1 MTKQEEVSIKVHCIV
16 SCLCE
21 VIREQTK
28 LDYRPFYFGLWDAPY
43 DVTES
48 GEFTY
53 YQHDLDHSHY
63 FTWYERL
70 FSAPVVEWYDK
81 EQSKEANWEIL
92 LGLLEE
98 DNPGRYVMVQIDLS
112 LMPERDNKFHQKPF
126 PHFLILQKSVEPDK
140 WSMLDPDF
148 RWRGIVEKSQV
159 AHAFLQNS
167 FGGGFYVDA
176 AGLQEPSIAA
186 IDDYFQQVFTFQN
199 GLTASLQTWIPRL
212 AEDEGRLTEEEGGLT
227 GKVLELA
234 VRQLPVLAIR
244 KYSYEHALMYF
255 MEETGA
261 SDEKFEYYC
270 DLIEEIVQGFHNI
283 QYMAMKMSM
292 SKKANMLTSV
302 LGKLA
307 DMDRVETLVKQELNR
322 LYQQWREQHSDHNRL
337 TCAVERGLSS

>member
-70 FSAPVVEWYDK
+70 FSAPVIEWYDK
-81 EQSKEANWEIL
+81 SKSKEANLEVL
-92 LGLLEE
+92 LRLLEE
-98 DNPGRYVMVQIDLS
+98 DIPGRYVMVQIDLS
-112 LMPERDNKFHQKPF
+112 LMPERENKFHQKPF
-126 PHFLILQKSVEPDK
+126 PHFLILQKNAEPDK
-140 WSMLDPDF
+140 WTMLDPDF

-159 AHAFLQNS
+159 TDAFLENS

-176 AGLQEPSIAA
+176 AGLQKSSVEA
-186 IDDYFQQVFTFQN
+186 IDDYYRQVFTFQN
-199 GLTASLQTWIPRL
+199 GLTESLQTWIPRL
-212 AEDEGRLTEEEGGLT
+212 AKNEDRFLGN
-227 GKVLELA
+227 VLELA

-270 DLIEEIVQGFHNI
+270 DLIEEIVQGFHNV
-283 QYMAMKMSM
+283 QYMVMKMSM
-292 SKKANMLTSV
+292 SRKANLLPSV
-302 LGKLA
+302 LEKLA
-307 DMDRVETLVKQELNR
+307 DMDRVETLVKEELHR
-322 LYQQWREQHSDHNRL
+322 LYEQWREQRLDHDRL
-337 TCAVERGLSS
+337 TYAVERGISS